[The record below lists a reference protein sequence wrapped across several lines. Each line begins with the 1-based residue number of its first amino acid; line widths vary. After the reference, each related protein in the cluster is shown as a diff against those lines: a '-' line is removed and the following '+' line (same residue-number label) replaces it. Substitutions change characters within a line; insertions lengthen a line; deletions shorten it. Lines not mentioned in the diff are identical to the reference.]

1 MKVVEKILTCSS
13 LYDGYNGPEEIDHIV
28 ADDINNDWYIISIDK
43 FVRSSRRSLEPE
55 IIAIITLRKESI

>member
-1 MKVVEKILTCSS
+1 MKVVEKVLTCSS

-28 ADDINNDWYIISIDK
+28 ADDINNGWYVTSIDK
-43 FVRSSRRSLEPE
+43 FVRPSRFGLESE